1 MRSITLFKILL
12 HTDMGQID
20 SFKKVLGITDPQNGS
35 PATVVEVKEE
45 KVQVQT
51 VETSRQRKKPTKTQ
65 RQRTTLAVSMQT
77 REEIHVLSFW
87 AQRQKLTEA
96 ASSEALLRL
105 MLDLFYE
112 KFPKAK
118 RYVEM

>member
-1 MRSITLFKILL
+1 
-12 HTDMGQID
+12 MGQID
-20 SFKKVLGITDPQNGS
+20 SFKKVLGISDQPKES

-45 KVQVQT
+45 KIQEQT
-51 VETSRQRKKPTKTQ
+51 AETPRPRKKQTKAQ

-87 AQRQKLTEA
+87 AQRQKLTET

-105 MLDLFYE
+105 MLDSFYE
-112 KFPKAK
+112 KYPKAK

>member
-1 MRSITLFKILL
+1 
-12 HTDMGQID
+12 MGQID
-20 SFKKVLGITDPQNGS
+20 SFKKVLGITDQPSGL
-35 PATVVEVKEE
+35 PATVAEVKEE
-45 KVQVQT
+45 KVQEQA
-51 VETSRQRKKPTKTQ
+51 VETPRQRKKQKKEQ
-65 RQRTTLAVSMQT
+65 RQRTTLAVSLPT

-105 MLDLFYE
+105 MLDSFYE
-112 KFPKAK
+112 KYPKAK